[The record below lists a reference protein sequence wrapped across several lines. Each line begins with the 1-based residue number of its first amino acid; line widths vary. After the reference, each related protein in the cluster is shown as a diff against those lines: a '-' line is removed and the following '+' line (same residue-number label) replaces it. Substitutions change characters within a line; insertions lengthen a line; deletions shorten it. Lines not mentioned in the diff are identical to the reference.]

1 MKQRGHRAPPSSGS
15 KRRTPEKW
23 YRKEIVEET
32 RKIQG
37 VLWMIVGI
45 STLLYGFAV
54 LFWYP
59 RQEALWR
66 YLISCFLFS
75 AYAAL
80 AAWLCRRG
88 FQKNV
93 RWLSAFLYANVAII
107 LLTIEWQYTCCPAY
121 MNYTLYLCMFMATSL
136 MVIGP
141 TWRYA
146 VIVVTVLGLNAWYVV
161 HFCQPGALMP
171 YVVDVVITVMTT
183 VAINRCLYLTKGK
196 EIESRAHLRLQRDTD
211 GMSKLL
217 TRRAAERLIRST
229 ETADGLCAM
238 LILDVDNFKA
248 VNDTYGHMR
257 GDEVIRRVADILRGV
272 FRREDCLARLGG
284 DEFLVFLRGISQTVV
299 LERLERLM
307 SAFKITGRNE
317 QIGITCSV
325 GVAFARVGE
334 LGENLFE
341 FMYRTA
347 DAKLYE
353 AKKKGKNQYC
363 S

>member
-1 MKQRGHRAPPSSGS
+1 MKQRGRKAPPGSGRKS
-15 KRRTPEKW
+15 RTRDKRYQREML
-23 YRKEIVEET
+23 EET

-37 VLWMIVGI
+37 FLWVIMGI
-45 STLLYGFAV
+45 STLLYGLVV
-54 LFWYP
+54 LLWYP
-59 RQEALWR
+59 PREDVWR
-66 YLISCFLFS
+66 YLISCFLFT
-75 AYAAL
+75 AYSVFAV
-80 AAWLCRRG
+80 WLCRKG
-88 FQKNV
+88 FRKRPGQ
-93 RWLSAFLYANVAII
+93 LLTFAYANVAII
-107 LLTIEWQYTCCPAY
+107 LLTIEWQYVFCSSC
-121 MNYTLYLCMFMATSL
+121 MSYTLYLCIFMGTSL
-136 MVIGP
+136 MVIGS

-146 VIVVTVLGLNAWYVV
+146 LIVIAILGLDVWYVAQV
-161 HFCQPGALMP
+161 RYSHQPWELLP
-171 YVVDVVITVMTT
+171 YVVDVVITILTT
-183 VAINRCLYLTKGK
+183 VAINRYLYLTKGK
-196 EIESRAHLRLQRDTD
+196 EIENRAHLRRQRDTD
-211 GMSKLL
+211 GMSRLL
-217 TRRAAERLIRST
+217 TRRAAEELIQST
-229 ETADGLCAM
+229 TAADGLCAM

-248 VNDTYGHMR
+248 INDTYGHMV
-257 GDEVIRRVADILRGV
+257 GDEVIRRVADILREV
-272 FRREDCLARLGG
+272 FRQGDCLARLGG

-325 GVAFARVGE
+325 GGVGE